1 MFFPFFSAVKRT
13 TFGAFY
19 SVLVLPTFTFCFFG
33 AKISI
38 DIRPVWSD
46 SILLAQGTRNHFHR
60 NFVSF
65 WLDHLKMA
73 GFV

>member
-13 TFGAFY
+13 TFGACAVGDNLLSSSFTDVY
-19 SVLVLPTFTFCFFG
+19 VLFFG

-46 SILLAQGTRNHFHR
+46 SILLAQGTRNHF
-60 NFVSF
+60 S
-65 WLDHLKMA
+65 
-73 GFV
+73 